1 MSKLTIQPENIK
13 PKMVFHN
20 NKWVVKVMT
29 RYHLHWRC
37 LCLFYVN
44 SDDALTMVVLNDQ
57 PIFPIELC
65 SAQQYVSDT
74 RAKTEEEILRSEI
87 LERFKARLGI
97 TNHSVRFVYKL
108 AQLGEWWERYLPQL
122 MLNTNTTLLSVLTN
136 KVLKVLP

>member
-29 RYHLHWRC
+29 RYHIHWRC

-44 SDDALTMVVLNDQ
+44 SDDMLTMVILNEQ
-57 PIFPIELC
+57 PIFPIEHC
-65 SAQQYVSDT
+65 SAPQFVTDT
-74 RAKTEEEILRSEI
+74 RTKKDEERLEASY

-108 AQLGEWWERYLPQL
+108 AQLGE
-122 MLNTNTTLLSVLTN
+122 
-136 KVLKVLP
+136 

>member
-20 NKWVVKVMT
+20 NKWVVKVLI
-29 RYHLHWRC
+29 RYHIHWRC

-44 SDDALTMVVLNDQ
+44 SDDALTMVILNDQ

-65 SAQQYVSDT
+65 SAQQYLSDT
-74 RAKTEEEILRSEI
+74 RVKADHERLETSY

-108 AQLGEWWERYLPQL
+108 ANLEA
-122 MLNTNTTLLSVLTN
+122 
-136 KVLKVLP
+136 

>member
-20 NKWVVKVMT
+20 NKWVVKVLT
-29 RYHLHWRC
+29 RYHPHWRC

-44 SDDALTMVVLNDQ
+44 SDDMLTMVVLNDQ
-57 PIFPIELC
+57 PIFPIEFC
-65 SAQQYVSDT
+65 SAQQYVNDT

-108 AQLGEWWERYLPQL
+108 AHLEA
-122 MLNTNTTLLSVLTN
+122 
-136 KVLKVLP
+136 